1 MVWAKAG
8 PQHNPTTDA
17 SSQIFFMMFLP
28 RFDKFL
34 HGCDIAPPAHEGHY
48 GMDLIEF

>member
-28 RFDKFL
+28 RFDNSCTR
-34 HGCDIAPPAHEGHY
+34 CDIAPPAHEGHDA
-48 GMDLIEF
+48 MDLIEF

>member
-17 SSQIFFMMFLP
+17 SSQIFFMMILP

-34 HGCDIAPPAHEGHY
+34 HALRYCSARA
-48 GMDLIEF
+48 